1 METADKGHEASTKS
15 KEEVLAERKA
25 KKAEKAAK
33 KSQGEK
39 SVAPPPA
46 VTVTESIP
54 NTTAAPASKEGS
66 LYWETT
72 IFLLIHS
79 WITSSGSTVKNEDT
93 GKSKA
98 ELKAERRQK
107 QEAQRAAKAAAAQEA
122 KQPAVPKPQAPKR
135 IPDQIQADRP
145 SVEKRLVKRYVSQ
158 KVKHVLE

>member
-39 SVAPPPA
+39 SVAPPP

-66 LYWETT
+66 LY
-72 IFLLIHS
+72 
-79 WITSSGSTVKNEDT
+79 
-93 GKSKA
+93 
-98 ELKAERRQK
+98 
-107 QEAQRAAKAAAAQEA
+107 
-122 KQPAVPKPQAPKR
+122 
-135 IPDQIQADRP
+135 
-145 SVEKRLVKRYVSQ
+145 
-158 KVKHVLE
+158 